1 MYCVAIAASKVK
13 TRSSNLAKESSHS
26 FAKQLDDYIKN
37 CTVFKQANLKAFNDV
52 VGEIIKPLD
61 DKIASLKCEVKM
73 LKSEHI
79 EASAKGND
87 KEH

>member
-37 CTVFKQANLKAFNDV
+37 STVFKQTNRKAFNV
-52 VGEIIKPLD
+52 VGEIIKPLND
-61 DKIASLKCEVKM
+61 EIASLKCEVKT

-87 KEH
+87 KEQ

>member
-1 MYCVAIAASKVK
+1 MYCVGIAASKVK

-26 FAKQLDDYIKN
+26 FAKN
-37 CTVFKQANLKAFNDV
+37 STVFKQANRKAFNDV
-52 VGEIIKPLD
+52 VGEIIKPLND
-61 DKIASLKCEVKM
+61 EIASLKCEEKM

-87 KEH
+87 KEQ